1 MNVDKNEFLRDED
14 VLPEKAATIIDN
26 LFIAAIID
34 NNKEDG
40 DNREENKNGEYNIS
54 EGFEA
59 ILKNIKTK
67 NHGKNINLHPL
78 MIKSLN
84 AENRCSK
91 KVTDLMK
98 HLIFL
103 LEKIVDAI
111 NLMSIKLRLLIRLI
125 QKM

>member
-40 DNREENKNGEYNIS
+40 DNREENKSGEYNIS

-59 ILKNIKTK
+59 ILKNIKNNGKSTELVNTK
-67 NHGKNINLHPL
+67 NRGKNINLHPP

-84 AENRCSK
+84 AKNRCSK

-98 HLIFL
+98 HLVFL
-103 LEKIVDAI
+103 LE
-111 NLMSIKLRLLIRLI
+111 
-125 QKM
+125 